1 MELLIDREKDAEI
14 KTALQQFAERIRFS
28 DHMSNNTL
36 AEIESTIAAKVTE
49 LKTGSDKMSIIQE
62 LNLLLAERNKKCKI
76 FK

>member
-1 MELLIDREKDAEI
+1 
-14 KTALQQFAERIRFS
+14 
-28 DHMSNNTL
+28 MSNNTL